1 MGRECTTIQ
10 KVKCRE
16 VVERLDHVAGEG
28 IICVRFFS
36 NIKVE
41 LKGNNMKKRIISLAV
56 GAMFLSGCATII
68 EGGTQPVTF
77 MSVPDVA
84 AISISNRA
92 GEKVHTGTTPM
103 TVTLKRGA
111 GYFKAESYTVK
122 VSKEGYT
129 PKDITVTGS
138 VNGWYVANILFG
150 GLIGL
155 LIVDPITGAMYDLTP
170 ETVNATLDA
179 MNVKTSS
186 NERSLTVV
194 LAEQLPAD
202 AWKNARL
209 IKTN

>member
-1 MGRECTTIQ
+1 M
-10 KVKCRE
+10 
-16 VVERLDHVAGEG
+16 
-28 IICVRFFS
+28 
-36 NIKVE
+36 
-41 LKGNNMKKRIISLAV
+41 
-56 GAMFLSGCATII
+56 
-68 EGGTQPVTF
+68 
-77 MSVPDVA
+77 
-84 AISISNRA
+84 
-92 GEKVHTGTTPM
+92 HTGTTPM

>member
-1 MGRECTTIQ
+1 
-10 KVKCRE
+10 
-16 VVERLDHVAGEG
+16 
-28 IICVRFFS
+28 
-36 NIKVE
+36 
-41 LKGNNMKKRIISLAV
+41 MKKSVISLAV
-56 GAMFLSGCATII
+56 GALFFSGCATIF

-77 MSVPDVA
+77 KSVPDAA
-84 AISISNRA
+84 AISVFNRA
-92 GEKVHTGTTPM
+92 GEKIHVGTTPT

-111 GYFKAESYTVK
+111 GFFKSESYNVK
-122 VSKEGYT
+122 VSKEGYAT
-129 PKDITVTGS
+129 KDFTVTGS

-150 GLIGL
+150 GIIGL
-155 LIVDPITGAMYDLTP
+155 LIIDPITGAMYDLTP
-170 ETVNATLDA
+170 DTVNATLDA

>member
-1 MGRECTTIQ
+1 
-10 KVKCRE
+10 
-16 VVERLDHVAGEG
+16 
-28 IICVRFFS
+28 
-36 NIKVE
+36 
-41 LKGNNMKKRIISLAV
+41 MKKSVISLTV
-56 GAMFLSGCATII
+56 GALFLSGCATIF
-68 EGGTQPVTF
+68 EGGAQPVTF
-77 MSVPDVA
+77 KSVPDTA

-111 GYFKAESYTVK
+111 GYFKAETYTVRLT
-122 VSKEGYT
+122 KEGYVA
-129 PKDITVTGS
+129 KDITVTGS

-170 ETVNATLDA
+170 DTVNATLDA

-194 LAEQLPAD
+194 LAEQLPAE